1 MRSYKK
7 VKGKGTKN
15 RKSRKRTKK
24 QFYDMKG
31 CSSKKCLGGG
41 GIGSVYPSEGAT
53 GPFPG
58 WLNQSIIG
66 GGQKGGCNC
75 LQHGGKNKGQR
86 GGNNGLPYGQ
96 NLPFMKNPVVPNGLT
111 GQTWGAN
118 FKWPGVNGVSGD
130 YNHYSLN
137 KYVPDVVTAIKNVGA
152 NVPFLG
158 GGRRRKGINKKSLK
172 RGGGFS
178 NSLTQDL
185 ITGGQS
191 IMYGGDKF
199 LSGLQGKMG
208 PLSPLPYDQPYL
220 LKSSM

>member
-1 MRSYKK
+1 MRSYK
-7 VKGKGTKN
+7 KGKGTKN

-31 CSSKKCLGGG
+31 CSNKKCLGGG
-41 GIGSVYPSEGAT
+41 GIDISKVYPSKGAT
-53 GPFPG
+53 GPYPG
-58 WLNQSIIG
+58 WLNQSTIG

-75 LQHGGKNKGQR
+75 LQQHGGKNKGQR

-111 GQTWGAN
+111 GQTWRAD

-152 NVPFLG
+152 NFPFLG
-158 GGRRRKGINKKSLK
+158 GGKRRKGRKSVK

-185 ITGGQS
+185 LTAGQNMNYS
-191 IMYGGDKF
+191 TNKF
-199 LSGLQGKMG
+199 LAGLGGEMA
-208 PLSPLPYDQPYL
+208 PTNPLPYKDQLGY
-220 LKSSM
+220 K